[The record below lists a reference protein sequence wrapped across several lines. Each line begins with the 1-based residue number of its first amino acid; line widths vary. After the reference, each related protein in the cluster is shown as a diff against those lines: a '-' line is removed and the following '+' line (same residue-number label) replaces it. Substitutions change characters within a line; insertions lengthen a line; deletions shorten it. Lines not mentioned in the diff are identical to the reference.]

1 MKLQM
6 KRFYNTA
13 QVLIKFLQ
21 TLNTQHEIPVNRTKV
36 LCLISLM
43 EI

>member
-13 QVLIKFLQ
+13 QVLIKF
-21 TLNTQHEIPVNRTKV
+21 NTQHEIKVNKTQI